1 MASPQPAPVTEFG
14 GSADRVYGPPGT
26 GKTTE
31 LARQTAELVM
41 EHGADSTMIA
51 SFSTT
56 AAKEIGGRFGNSGI
70 KPNARMIGTLHSH
83 ARRALGG
90 PTVALDVKTLKSW
103 NDLHPGEW
111 RITPSV
117 RGESGGNTGDSGRPV
132 ADPSQAVSGDQLL
145 TSMDKLRAAML
156 PVQEWPTNVRR
167 FHAEWEAWKRE
178 AEAVDFTDMI
188 ELAWLRA
195 RDGEAAPGRP
205 KFLIADEAQDM
216 TPLEVALTLAWGEQ
230 ADHLIIGM
238 DDDQAINRWRG
249 GDPAPLLGL
258 TGEGV
263 TDRVLEQSYRI
274 PGSVHRVAE
283 NWIKKLSL
291 RKPKIY
297 RPRMDDGQPVE
308 GAAYC
313 VPETI
318 SDGGLIRRITADL
331 ATGASV
337 MVMSSCNYM
346 LEPLLKGL
354 RSEGIPFHN
363 PFRPAE
369 ARWNPL
375 GRANVGMSTSERVF
389 RFMVMSESL
398 EDTEHGRMWNGADL
412 KAWTDMVKLSSA
424 GMIRGAKKMIDD
436 LDDTAEVPFE
446 VISGLFAKGHEDDLV
461 RATRP
466 DPAWL
471 ANVLLKGKHEVA
483 AYPLTVARLR
493 GPVALTEDPRLF
505 VGTMHSFK
513 GAAADIVYVDPGI
526 STAAMRNATTI
537 DGRDEIIRLFYVAMT
552 RARNELRLLH
562 PVTDLHVN
570 RRDLLPTHLEVMAA

>member
-1 MASPQPAPVTEFG
+1 MASPESAPVTEFS
-14 GSADRVYGPPGT
+14 GSAERVYGPPGT

-31 LARQTAELVM
+31 LAARTAALVRD
-41 EHGADSTMIA
+41 HGAESTMIT

-56 AAKEIGGRFGNSGI
+56 AANEIGGRFEGGL
-70 KPNARMIGTLHSH
+70 KPNKRLIGTLHSH
-83 ARRALGG
+83 AYRAIGHG
-90 PTVALDVKTLKSW
+90 AVALDVKTIKSW
-103 NDLHPGEW
+103 NDMHPGEW
-111 RITPSV
+111 RVTPDQ
-117 RGESGGNTGDSGRPV
+117 RGGGHAGESGRPV
-132 ADPSQAVSGDQLL
+132 SDPSQAVSGDQLL
-145 TSMDKLRAAML
+145 TCMDKLRAAMV
-156 PVQEWPTNVRR
+156 PVEEWPTNVRR
-167 FHAEWEAWKRE
+167 FRAEWEAWKRD
-178 AEAVDFTDMI
+178 AEAVDYTDMI

-230 ADHLIIGM
+230 TDHLIIGM

-283 NWIKKLSL
+283 HWIKKLSL
-291 RKPKIY
+291 RKPKVY
-297 RPRMDDGQPVE
+297 RPRVDDDGQPVE
-308 GAAYC
+308 GAAFC

-318 SDGGLIRRITADL
+318 QDGALVRRIIDDL

-346 LEPLLKGL
+346 LEPLLKRL
-354 RSEGIPFHN
+354 RAEGIPFHN
-363 PFRPAE
+363 PYRPAE

-375 GRANVGMSTSERVF
+375 GRSSVGMSTAERVF
-389 RFMVMSESL
+389 RFMVMDFSL
-398 EDTEHGRMWNGADL
+398 EDTGHGRMWNGADL

-424 GMIRGAKKMIDD
+424 GMVRGAKKLIDD
-436 LDDTAEVPFE
+436 LDDTAEVPFD
-446 VISGLFAKGHEDDLV
+446 VIASLFGKGHEKDLE
-461 RATRP
+461 RATMP
-466 DPAWL
+466 DPTWL
-471 ANVLLKGKHEVA
+471 GGVLLKNKVDVA
-483 AYPLTVARLR
+483 AYPLTVAKLR
-493 GPVALTEDPRLF
+493 GPAALAEEPRLT
-505 VGTMHSFK
+505 VGTIHSFK
-513 GAAADIVYVDPGI
+513 GAAADYVYVDPGI
-526 STAAMRNATTI
+526 SAAAMRNASTV
-537 DGRDEIIRLFYVAMT
+537 DGRDEIIRLMYVAMT
-552 RARNELRLLH
+552 RAKQQLRLLH

>member
-1 MASPQPAPVTEFG
+1 MASPEPAPETEFG
-14 GSADRVYGPPGT
+14 GSAERIYGPPGT

-31 LARQTAELVM
+31 LARQVSTLVRD
-41 EHGADSTMIA
+41 HGTESTMVA
-51 SFSTT
+51 SFSVT
-56 AAKEIGGRFGNSGI
+56 AAKEIGSRFGGNGL

-83 ARRALGG
+83 AYRAIGHG
-90 PTVALDVKTLKSW
+90 SVALDPKTLKGW
-103 NDLHPGEW
+103 NDLHPGELH
-111 RITPSV
+111 ITPDV
-117 RGESGGNTGDSGRPV
+117 RGKGGGHAGESGRPV
-132 ADPSQAVSGDQLL
+132 SDPSQAMSGDQLL
-145 TSMDKLRAAML
+145 SSMDKLRAAMM
-156 PVQEWPTNVRR
+156 PREQWPTNVRR
-167 FHAEWEAWKRE
+167 FAAEWDAWKRDV
-178 AEAVDFTDMI
+178 EAVDYTDMI
-188 ELAWLRA
+188 EFAWQRA

-283 NWIKKLSL
+283 RWIKRISL
-291 RKPKIY
+291 RKPKTY
-297 RPRMDDGQPVE
+297 RPRMDDGEPVE
-308 GAAYC
+308 GAAFC

-318 SDGGLIRRITADL
+318 QDGALIRRIAADL
-331 ATGASV
+331 ETGASV

-346 LEPLLKGL
+346 LEPLIKGL
-354 RSEGIPFHN
+354 RGEGIPFHN

-375 GRANVGMSTSERVF
+375 GRASVGMSTSERVF
-389 RFMVMSESL
+389 RFMVMSDTL
-398 EDTEHGRMWNGADL
+398 DGTEHGRMWLGQDV
-412 KAWTDMVKLSSA
+412 KAWSDMVKLSSA
-424 GMIRGAKKMIDD
+424 GMIRGAKKIIDD
-436 LDDTAEVPFE
+436 LDDVAEVPFE
-446 VISGLFAKGHEDDLV
+446 VIDSLFADKDALV
-461 RATRP
+461 RATTP
-466 DPAWL
+466 DPGWL
-471 ANVLLKGKHEVA
+471 AGALLKGKQEVA
-483 AYPLTVARLR
+483 SYPLTVARMR
-493 GPVALTEDPRLF
+493 GPLALAEEPRLTL
-505 VGTMHSFK
+505 GTIHSFK

-526 STAAMRNATTI
+526 STAAMRNASTV

-552 RARNELRLLH
+552 RAKHQLRLLH

-570 RRDLLPTHLEVMAA
+570 RRDLLPTHLEVTAA